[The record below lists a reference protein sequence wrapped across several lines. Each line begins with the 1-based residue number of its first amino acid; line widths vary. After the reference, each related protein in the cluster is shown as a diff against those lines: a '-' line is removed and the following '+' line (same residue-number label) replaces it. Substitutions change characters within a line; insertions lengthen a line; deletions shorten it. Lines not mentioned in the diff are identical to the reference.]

1 MPTPRVA
8 AIHDMS
14 GFGRCSLTVAIPVL
28 SAMGIQCCPL
38 PTAYLSTHTG
48 GFEGYTFL
56 DMTDEMPKVAN
67 HWASLDIRFD
77 AIYSGFMGSERQ
89 MDITEDF
96 VRMFRRPGTLVV
108 VDPVMGDHGRPYRT
122 ITPGMRARLGE
133 LVQVADVITPNLTEA
148 CMLLKI
154 PPFTEGLSRSQAK
167 SLLVR
172 LSELG
177 PNYVVITGAPMVSGQ
192 IANIGYDRQHNSFW
206 CILCDYVPVSYPG
219 TGDLFASVLTG
230 GFLTGD
236 SLPMA
241 MGRASYF
248 VERCIKTT
256 FSYSSDTRY
265 GVMLEKELGALIDR
279 QNVKDFSLL

>member
-67 HWASLDIRFD
+67 HWASLDIHFD

-108 VDPVMGDHGRPYRT
+108 VDPVMGDHGRCYAT
-122 ITPGMRARLGE
+122 YTSAMCAAMARMA
-133 LVQVADVITPNLTEA
+133 QQADVITPNLTEA
-148 CMLLKI
+148 AFLLGV
-154 PPFTEGLSRSQAK
+154 PYEELRQDEAGYRSCVK
-167 SLLVR
+167 R
-172 LSELG
+172 LSLEG
-177 PNYVVITGAPMVSGQ
+177 KRSVVLTGVSLEPGK
-192 IANIGYDRQHNSFW
+192 IGAACFDASAGKTEFIQTTFETREFH
-206 CILCDYVPVSYPG
+206 G
-219 TGDLFASVLTG
+219 TGDVFASVLTG
-230 GFLTGD
+230 ALVNGRTLAQATADAAEFVRLCAARTAQEK
-236 SLPMA
+236 LPA
-241 MGRASYF
+241 R
-248 VERCIKTT
+248 E
-256 FSYSSDTRY
+256 
-265 GVMLEKELGALIDR
+265 GV
-279 QNVKDFSLL
+279 DFEPLLWTLPRD